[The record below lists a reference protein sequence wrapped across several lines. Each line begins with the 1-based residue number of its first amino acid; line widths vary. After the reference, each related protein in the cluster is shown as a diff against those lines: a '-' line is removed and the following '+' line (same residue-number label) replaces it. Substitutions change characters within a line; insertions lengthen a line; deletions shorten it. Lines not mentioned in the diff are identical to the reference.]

1 MNVTTLRYLITILAL
16 VGIGVHIL
24 LPSLAIDGV
33 TLTLLVVSIIPW
45 LAPLFKSLELPG
57 GWKIEFQD
65 LQKAEAK
72 ASDAGLLYTEA
83 RDLDEDQ
90 FSFQTVANTDPN
102 LALAGLR
109 IEIEKRLVKLAESR
123 DLKVGRS
130 GLGKLLRDLNGRQ
143 LINGKERA
151 VLSDLSSMLNSAVHG
166 AEVDQRAAEWA
177 MDIGPQILAA
187 LDKRISSEHINYEGI
202 T

>member
-1 MNVTTLRYLITILAL
+1 MNVTILRYLITVLAL
-16 VGIGVHIL
+16 IGIGVHIL
-24 LPSLAIDGV
+24 WPSLAIDGI

-65 LQKAEAK
+65 LQKAKAK
-72 ASDAGLLYTEA
+72 AGDAGLLDTEVK
-83 RDLDEDQ
+83 DMDEDQ

-109 IEIEKRLVKLAESR
+109 IEIEKRLVKFAESR

-130 GLGKLLRDLNGRQ
+130 GLSKLLRDLNGRQ
-143 LINGKERA
+143 LINGTERS

-187 LDKRISSEHINYEGI
+187 LDKRISSEDIKYEGI

>member
-1 MNVTTLRYLITILAL
+1 MNVTALRYLITILAL

-24 LPSLAIDGV
+24 WPNLAIDGI

-57 GWKIEFQD
+57 GWKIEFQE
-65 LQKAEAK
+65 LQKAKVK
-72 ASDAGLLYTEA
+72 ASDAGLLDIEA
-83 RDLDEDQ
+83 KDFDENQ

-123 DLKVGRS
+123 GLEVGRS
-130 GLGKLLRDLNGRQ
+130 GLSKLLRDLNGRQ
-143 LINGKERA
+143 LINGTERA

-177 MDIGPQILAA
+177 MDVGPQILAT
-187 LDKRISSEHINYEGI
+187 LDKRISSEDIKYEGI